1 VKKKIRLG
9 LLLDSYEIPA
19 WAYAMLERVQR
30 EGYAEIVLVVLNG
43 SPVGERSFRQRL
55 SHALKYALYTAFIN
69 LDRRRFKPKEDAF
82 QKKDV
87 RILVG
92 EIPVL
97 KVTPRQT
104 KLSDYVLDEDIEK
117 IKAHQV
123 DVFVRHGFRILRGKI
138 LTVAPCGVWSYHHGD
153 NRDNRGG
160 PAGFWEVMENHPW
173 TGSIL
178 QILTEDLDNGLVLYR
193 SFGATHYLSVR
204 LNRSRYYWKSAA
216 FLPRKLKELYELGAD
231 EFLRRVRTAN
241 IEPGF
246 YSQRL
251 YMMPDNNEFWKPFWR
266 YMWRYI
272 QNKWKTTTRFEQW
285 FLQYDLREGI
295 SSSAWRF
302 KKILPPKDRFWAD
315 PHILYRDGSYF
326 IFIEEYI
333 YSTKR
338 GRISVIRMDEKGNY
352 QSPEVVLERPYH
364 LAYPF
369 IFEWQGE
376 LYMLPETVENH
387 TLEVYRCLEFPGRWE
402 LCQTLM
408 QGVEAVDATLH
419 FDGKKWWLFSNMVE
433 FPGASSHDELFLFSA
448 DSPLSTEWKPHP
460 KNPVCSDVR
469 RARPAGRIFELNGS
483 IYRPSQD
490 CSHRYGYGIHVNK
503 ILRLDDEEFKEEEVG
518 FIEPDWDET
527 IVGTHSLSW
536 YKRLTVMDGVQWRR
550 K

>member
-266 YMWRYI
+266 YMGRYI